1 MSSDFLYAE
10 VVGDRNALRNL
21 DLMPD
26 TVRAVL
32 LAKVER
38 NVEKLKDA
46 VEDQLAKDSKSGKL
60 LSAVRTEVINNK
72 PGKVEGRV
80 YIDETVAPYARAQ
93 DKGAT
98 IPPHMI
104 FPKNGKLLAFMG
116 ATGDKVFATRVF
128 HPGGVIPPKNFMANA
143 RRTLGGAF
151 SRDIKRAIVEGIRQ
165 NMRAQS

>member
-1 MSSDFLYAE
+1 MSADFLYAE

-32 LAKVER
+32 LAKVEV
-38 NVEKLKDA
+38 NVERLKDA
-46 VEDQLAKDSKSGKL
+46 VEAEITPSSKSGKL
-60 LSAVRTEVINNK
+60 LSAVRSEVINNK
-72 PGKVEGRV
+72 PGRVEGRV

-93 DKGAT
+93 DKGAS
-98 IPPHMI
+98 IPAHI
-104 FPKNGKLLAFMG
+104 IRPKQAKVLAFMG

-128 HPGGVIPPKNFMANA
+128 HPGGQIPPKNFMANA

-151 SRDIKRAIVEGIRQ
+151 SRDIKKAIVEGIRQ